1 MYERVWVS
9 DYLSI
14 TYLVPEDLLDARGMV
29 ESFGLVEEMK
39 LVLDLLN
46 LASKLKY
53 PVGIRGMIVK
63 LECKIR
69 TRDDEEIPT
78 NVT

>member
-1 MYERVWVS
+1 
-9 DYLSI
+9 
-14 TYLVPEDLLDARGMV
+14 
-29 ESFGLVEEMK
+29 VEEMK